1 MANNSSPTLYLNL
14 ESVAPE
20 SAGAAVGPVV
30 TLVVGEFA
38 TTSIGPTTTTLITAA
53 SEALGPV
60 IQADASGLVPEGT
73 VTPTYPSPSGNLII
87 RCDSAEFRISNF
99 EWDVDSVATPS
110 ETTYEMFGISD
121 GFSDISSNQT
131 ISRIYSAGTII
142 TSVSGLILTLP
153 SSPGLGETYTFRRA
167 SGPVYIAPTGNE
179 KIWDNNNQIS
189 RAVGEALLL
198 NSQDACVTLMSISSG
213 IWLPIHEYGSISGVQ
228 L

>member
-73 VTPTYPSPSGNLII
+73 ATPTYPSPSGNLII
-87 RCDSAEFRISNF
+87 RCDSAEFRINSF
-99 EWDVDSVATPS
+99 EWNVDSISTIS
-110 ETTYEMFGISD
+110 ETTYRIFGISD
-121 GFSDISSNQT
+121 GFSNTSTNQL
-131 ISRIYSAGTII
+131 ISRMYSAGTIL
-142 TSVSGLILTLP
+142 TSASGLILTLP
-153 SSPGLGETYTFRRA
+153 SGANTGETYTFRRA
-167 SGPVYIAPTGNE
+167 SGPVYVVPTGNE

-198 NSQDACVTLMSISSG
+198 DSQNACVTLIAISSG